1 MKCHKIIIDLIKAIN
16 DTVAVMVYD
25 YSKIYQSNLDIRLHY
40 QSHTPDKSKTSESIV
55 VFAVTRLHEIY
66 HEII

>member
-1 MKCHKIIIDLIKAIN
+1 MI
-16 DTVAVMVYD
+16 TVAVMVYD
-25 YSKIYQSNLDIRLHY
+25 YSKIYQSNLDIRHHN

-55 VFAVTRLHEIY
+55 VFTVTRLHEIY